1 VHDRVVGSGRR
12 ERGVDS
18 PKLET
23 EDQQWTTRGSANI
36 AATCRTNL
44 RGGPPQKP
52 KAVRD
57 LAAGEARDNRVVGG
71 TTGSFKFFMNVE
83 ALP

>member
-1 VHDRVVGSGRR
+1 MNSKR
-12 ERGVDS
+12 ER
-18 PKLET
+18 KH
-23 EDQQWTTRGSANI
+23 RGDVSDKSSRRA
-36 AATCRTNL
+36 
-44 RGGPPQKP
+44 PQKP

-71 TTGSFKFFMNVE
+71 QAGTFKFFFNVE

>member
-1 VHDRVVGSGRR
+1 MNSKGERKHRGDVSDKSSRR
-12 ERGVDS
+12 
-18 PKLET
+18 
-23 EDQQWTTRGSANI
+23 A
-36 AATCRTNL
+36 
-44 RGGPPQKP
+44 PQKP

-71 TTGSFKFFMNVE
+71 RTGSFKIFVNVE

>member
-1 VHDRVVGSGRR
+1 MNSKR
-12 ERGVDS
+12 ERKHRDDVSDKS
-18 PKLET
+18 S
-23 EDQQWTTRGSANI
+23 RRA
-36 AATCRTNL
+36 
-44 RGGPPQKP
+44 PQKP

-71 TTGSFKFFMNVE
+71 TPGSFKFFYTVE

>member
-1 VHDRVVGSGRR
+1 MNSKRQRKHRGDVSDKSSRR
-12 ERGVDS
+12 DPR
-18 PKLET
+18 
-23 EDQQWTTRGSANI
+23 
-36 AATCRTNL
+36 
-44 RGGPPQKP
+44 KP

-71 TTGSFKFFMNVE
+71 TAGSFKFFYTVE